1 MIKKT
6 KQIDIKKIKSELFE
20 LKKNLLNLRFQKY
33 TGQLE
38 KTSNIKKTRKKIA
51 KIKTEIN
58 AQGET
63 NA

>member
-38 KTSNIKKTRKKIA
+38 KKSNIKKTRKKIA